1 MDAPEESAGLLGA
14 PRSIRRAVVGVLV
27 AFGLNGLLVGIYGAS
42 LPGLRQRWE
51 VDDRGIAVVLVVA
64 GVVAVVTMQL
74 GGRWSDRWGARLPT
88 LAATPVMAVG
98 LAILALAPSHPV
110 GLVGAAVFGAGNG
123 CMDVCMNTLAVD
135 VERRRGR
142 PVMSRFHA
150 FFSIGSAVGA
160 GTSYVVARLVSAD
173 RHVLVA
179 IVTVIV
185 LALAVLGVI
194 WPSMPQSA
202 RVVHDDTGPRG
213 PLPRATWL
221 LGAMA
226 ICFGLTEGTGFDWSS
241 IHTTD
246 VTGVDP
252 GTGALGLVFV
262 SVFMVAIRL
271 VGDHAVERFGH
282 RRVVGVGSGIAVV
295 GYVFAAV
302 ATALPVVLV
311 GWSLVGLGVGMIAPQ
326 IYGTA
331 GRLGGGRVMGVVV
344 GFGYTAFLS
353 GPAIIGAVS
362 HEVGIARAM
371 LIPLATGV
379 ALVVM
384 SRWMPSVAHRAD
396 DADDDARPRA
406 LPETEA

>member
-1 MDAPEESAGLLGA
+1 MDAPENAAGLLGA